1 MLLEGVKVLKQ
12 LSARLDQLK
21 EQKEKAKPKA

>member
-21 EQKEKAKPKA
+21 KQKEKTESKA